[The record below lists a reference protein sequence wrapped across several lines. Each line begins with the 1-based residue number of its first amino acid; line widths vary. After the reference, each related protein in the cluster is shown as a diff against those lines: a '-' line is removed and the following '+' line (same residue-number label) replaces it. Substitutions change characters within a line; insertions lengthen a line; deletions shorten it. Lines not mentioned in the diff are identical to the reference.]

1 MKKGRKYK
9 PVQETRGW
17 YYVDYHP
24 PSVGNK
30 YAVLNLTIKEE
41 RPKHEIIKAME
52 TDAELWLSRYPVPIF
67 ATAWDYK
74 EDQYDFSGMKPNNHL
89 VGYLDSDKKLHLQW
103 GNVNEDEI
111 PDLTLEQEYLDNL
124 YSALDFKTYAELD
137 AERQKRT
144 RGIRTGYF
152 LIFIWLV
159 VIPLTF
165 SILEFSSDLLSAV
178 VLLYSAS
185 KVIETWLELR
195 GKLLKSKGER
205 EKEEEERLK
214 NHYYYHCQ
222 MNPEGFR
229 RLKLDNFEKMAKDQI
244 VKEAE
249 SLKRVKK
256 VD

>member
-9 PVQETRGW
+9 RVQETRGW
-17 YYVDYHP
+17 YYIDYHP

-30 YAVLNLTIKEE
+30 YAVLNLTITEE
-41 RPKHEIIKAME
+41 RPINEIVKAVE
-52 TDAELWLSRYPVPIF
+52 TEAELWLSRYPVPIF

-74 EDQYDFSGMKPNNHL
+74 EDQYDFSGIKPKNHL
-89 VGYLDSDKKLHLQW
+89 VGYVASDKKLRLQW

-111 PDLTLEQEYLDNL
+111 PDLTLDQEYLDNL
-124 YSALDFKTYAELD
+124 YSELDFKTYAELD
-137 AERQKRT
+137 AERQKRIK
-144 RGIRTGYF
+144 GIRTGSF
-152 LIFIWLV
+152 LIFVWLV

-165 SILEFSSDLLSAV
+165 SVLEFSSDFLSAV

-195 GKLLKSKGER
+195 GKFRKSKR
-205 EKEEEERLK
+205 EIEKDKEERLK

-229 RLKLDNFEKMAKDQI
+229 RLELENFEKMAKDQI
-244 VKEAE
+244 AKEAE
-249 SLKRVKK
+249 SLKRGKK
-256 VD
+256 LD